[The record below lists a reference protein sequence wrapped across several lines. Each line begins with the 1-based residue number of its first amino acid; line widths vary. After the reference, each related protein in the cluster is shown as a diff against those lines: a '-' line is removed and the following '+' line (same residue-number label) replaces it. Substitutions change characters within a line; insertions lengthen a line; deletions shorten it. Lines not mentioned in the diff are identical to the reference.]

1 LRASNAEIGR
11 AESIAVARELPVAPG
26 ATGARRW
33 LARTGAAA
41 DDLLRLR
48 ELTHG
53 GPAPWAAEV
62 EGVRARG
69 EATARKDLAVTG
81 ADLLAAGL
89 HGPAIGEALDRLLE
103 RVLDD
108 PALNR
113 RDALLAMLERP
124 A

>member
-1 LRASNAEIGR
+1 M
-11 AESIAVARELPVAPG
+11 
-26 ATGARRW
+26 
-33 LARTGAAA
+33 
-41 DDLLRLR
+41 
-48 ELTHG
+48 
-53 GPAPWAAEV
+53 
-62 EGVRARG
+62 
-69 EATARKDLAVTG
+69 TG

>member
-1 LRASNAEIGR
+1 MAAGR
-11 AESIAVARELPVAPG
+11 EAPVEPG
-26 ATGARRW
+26 TPGARRW
-33 LARTGAAA
+33 LARTGPAA
-41 DDLLRLR
+41 DDLLRLW

-53 GPAPWAAEV
+53 EPAPWANEV
-62 EGVRARG
+62 RGVRQRG

-89 HGPAIGEALDRLLE
+89 RGPAIGEALDRLLE

-113 RDALLAMLERP
+113 RDTLLELVGRP